1 MVYAKI
7 ISACCCSALY
17 EFGIN
22 VLLSG
27 GGRREVSDDIP
38 DPRTD
43 YFKFIQVRHPL
54 ERLASAYADKVQGYN
69 AKTKGRLIHMKVRY
83 YLDLFLGGFVKLK
96 QIQKSEKNS
105 EWSDPSLPPPYPF
118 FLETFGNMKTPQK
131 HTKNT
136 KFQKKIRA

>member
-1 MVYAKI
+1 MKKKELTKTFMMISNWKNPLVSMVYAKI
-7 ISACCCSALY
+7 ISACCCSELY

-22 VLLSG
+22 VLSSG

-54 ERLASAYADKVQGYN
+54 ERLASAYVDKVQGYN

-83 YLDLFLGGFVKLK
+83 YLDLLLRGLVKLK

-105 EWSDPSLPPPYPF
+105 DWSDTTLPPPSI
-118 FLETFGNMKTPQK
+118 FLK
-131 HTKNT
+131 H
-136 KFQKKIRA
+136 